1 MSTAIRPT
9 PPALVEHGRIHTGFF
24 ATPFRRVNLLD
35 AANMGGP
42 LGRPL
47 RWLRL
52 KEWVGFGLNHP
63 RFFGGIL
70 VQNAKLIASGTAY
83 LYDRVERRLLEWL
96 VVDLP
101 SRAELPETLWRGRTR
116 CGSGRRRFQFDHD
129 LENHRHHITV
139 RVPGTGATPAL
150 AVDLT
155 LHQDWRTVDPLVVS
169 LPIPPDHHTY
179 THKSPLR
186 LEGRITVGGRSHLF
200 DPERDLGNLDEQKT
214 FYPYRS
220 SWRWGCF
227 VGRSTGAREVMV
239 NFVNQMTP
247 SELPGEDA
255 LWVDGR
261 LTLLP
266 QPEIRQDEDRRT
278 VRVADREGRLSLRFT
293 PEGAKREKRAWG
305 LVHLDYEQAFG
316 RYDGEV
322 VDEEGTKHGIEGVF
336 GALETMTA
344 RF

>member
-1 MSTAIRPT
+1 MSNAVRPT
-9 PPALVEHGRIHTGFF
+9 PPALVENGRIHSGFF
-24 ATPFRRVNLLD
+24 ATPFRRVDLL
-35 AANMGGP
+35 AAGLMGGA

-70 VQNAKLIASGTAY
+70 VQDAKLAASGTAY
-83 LYDRVERRLLEWL
+83 LYDRVERRLYEWL
-96 VVDLP
+96 VVELP
-101 SRAELPETLWRGRTR
+101 FRAEIPETLWRGRTR
-116 CGSGRRRFQFDHD
+116 CGSGGRRLQFDHD
-129 LENHRHHITV
+129 LENGRHQVTV
-139 RVPGTGATPAL
+139 RVPATGATPAL

-155 LHQDWRTVDPLVVS
+155 LHQDWRAVEPLVVS
-169 LPIPPDHHTY
+169 LPIGPEHHTY

-186 LEGRITVGGRSHLF
+186 LEGRVTVGGRSHDF
-200 DPERDLGNLDEQKT
+200 DPKRDLGNLDEQKT

-220 SWRWGCF
+220 SWKWGCF
-227 VGRSTGAREVMV
+227 VGRSTGGREIMI

-247 SELPGEDA
+247 AELPGEDA

-266 QPEIRQDEDRRT
+266 QPEITRDEGSGI

-305 LVHLDYEQAFG
+305 LLHLDYEQAFG
-316 RYDGEV
+316 RYEGEV
-322 VDEEGTKHGIEGVF
+322 VDEGGTKHRIDGIF
-336 GALETMTA
+336 GALETMAA